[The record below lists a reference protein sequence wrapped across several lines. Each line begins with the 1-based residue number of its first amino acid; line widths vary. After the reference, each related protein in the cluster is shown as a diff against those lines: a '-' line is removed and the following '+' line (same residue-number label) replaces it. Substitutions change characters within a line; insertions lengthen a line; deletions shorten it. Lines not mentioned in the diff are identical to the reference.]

1 MVTGRQPL
9 APASIVIWTAD
20 DLKEDVS
27 NQETFE
33 ILIFLD
39 GYY

>member
-1 MVTGRQPL
+1 MVTGWQPL
-9 APASIVIWTAD
+9 APASIVIWTAYG
-20 DLKEDVS
+20 LKEDVS